1 MNVLESI
8 LELFCRPICL
18 ENMQLLCGPTMEKC
32 NIAFINVSKKLN
44 NFIETFMGTSQNFEE
59 IENLATNL
67 IQLLTL
73 SYPQVCIL
81 NGMFIQ
87 STGVNFGNLTED
99 DKIAATNADFLA
111 DDLLRAMQTV
121 NDQIRNLELS
131 FNVVISNTTIPNNYT
146 IKVNN

>member
-1 MNVLESI
+1 
-8 LELFCRPICL
+8 
-18 ENMQLLCGPTMEKC
+18 MQLLCGPTMEKC